1 MAVKVHVTGGKG
13 FLGRYIAE
21 ALTRASFDV
30 EISDVDTLDVV
41 DLAATVE
48 RMQSS
53 KPDVVCHLAG
63 LTGAGDSL
71 KDPQRFFEVNCGGT
85 VNVLEACRRAEV
97 PGFVFLSSLTVHGQ
111 TTGGDVDEDSAL
123 APRHPYAGSKA
134 AAEKVVETYARCYG
148 MKSAILRPTLIAGEG
163 QKEPNAITEFAETIL
178 GGEAVDIFGDGAHKR
193 EWLHPQDVG
202 ESVMAAVRY
211 VAARAEPCAET
222 FIISSGEPVSMAE
235 LARKVIAQIGKGEV
249 TFTPSNRQAFN
260 LCTNPDKAR
269 KQLKWA
275 HEIGVDDII
284 KRVLEMGPAIRP

>member
-1 MAVKVHVTGGKG
+1 VAVKVHVTGGKG

-21 ALTRASFDV
+21 ALASASFEV

-41 DLAATVE
+41 DLAATVA

-71 KDPQRFFEVNCGGT
+71 KNPQRFFEVNCGGT

-111 TTGGDVDEDSAL
+111 TTGGDVDEDSTP

-134 AAEKVVETYARCYG
+134 AAEQVVETYARCYG
-148 MKSAILRPTLIAGEG
+148 MQIAILRPTLIAGEG
-163 QKEPNAITEFAETIL
+163 QKEPNAISEFAETIL
-178 GGEAVDIFGDGAHKR
+178 SGEEIDIFGDGAHKR
-193 EWLHPQDVG
+193 EWLHPKDVG

-211 VAARAEPCAET
+211 VAAATEPCAET

-235 LARKVIAQIGKGEV
+235 LARKVIAQIGKGAV
-249 TFTPSNRQAFN
+249 KFTPSNRQAFN
-260 LCTNPDKAR
+260 LCTKSHKAR
-269 KQLKWA
+269 ELLGWA
-275 HEIGVDDII
+275 PAIGVDDII
-284 KRVLEMGPAIRP
+284 RRVLAAGPAIRP

>member
-1 MAVKVHVTGGKG
+1 MALKVHLTGGKG
-13 FLGRYIAE
+13 FLGSYIAE
-21 ALTRASFDV
+21 ALAAASIEV

-63 LTGAGDSL
+63 LTGAGESL
-71 KDPQRFFEVNCGGT
+71 KHPQRFFEVNCGGT
-85 VNVLEACRRAEV
+85 LNVLEACRRAEV

-111 TTGGDVDEDSAL
+111 TTAGDVDEDSAL

-134 AAEKVVETYARCYG
+134 AAEKVVQTYARCYG

-163 QKEPNAITEFAETIL
+163 QKEPNAISEFAETIL
-178 GGEAVDIFGDGAHKR
+178 GGEDVEIYGDGAHQR
-193 EWLHPQDVG
+193 EWLHPRDVG
-202 ESVMAAVRY
+202 VSVVAAVRY
-211 VAARAEPCAET
+211 VAAASEPVCET

-249 TFTPSNRQAFN
+249 KFTPSNRQAFD
-260 LCTNPDKAR
+260 LCTKTDKAR
-269 KQLKWA
+269 RQLGWA
-275 HEIGVDDII
+275 PVIGVDDII
-284 KRVLEMGPAIRP
+284 RRVLATGPAIRP